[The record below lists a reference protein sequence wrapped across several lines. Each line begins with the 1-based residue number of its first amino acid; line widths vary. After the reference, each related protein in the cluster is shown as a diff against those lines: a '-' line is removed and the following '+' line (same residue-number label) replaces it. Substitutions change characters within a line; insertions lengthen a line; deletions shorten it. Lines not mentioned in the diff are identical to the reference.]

1 MIKELITDIAYDK
14 IKLSQGLTRAKLIA
28 NEIKNDIFSKW
39 LNKELE
45 GYEYQDEY
53 LPNYRKIWSLIELVM
68 EMPGGRFHTFPVIV
82 PEDMDEKFKE
92 SVNNHFIIEPI
103 SIVEV
108 QIESIDTPKGYINLP
123 PQMIEILAEPFK
135 RQVALYRGV
144 IRKAQREIGK
154 VHYQSVIELTKQKLI
169 DTLMQLNNEF
179 PNLEN
184 KYEMT
189 EENKDKVQHI
199 ITNNIYG
206 DSNPLNIATGN
217 NNVQTVN
224 ITSLK
229 SEDAEKLKSYGVTE
243 AQVEELKTIIDTKI
257 EDKPKFVEKTMK
269 WLGGVT
275 SSVAGRGLY
284 ENIPAITDFIHK
296 LTL

>member
-53 LPNYRKIWSLIELVM
+53 LPSYRKIWSLIELVM
-68 EMPGGRFHTFPVIV
+68 EIPGGRFHTFPVIV
-82 PEDMDEKFKE
+82 PEHMDERFKE

-103 SIVEV
+103 SIVEA
-108 QIESIDTPKGYINLP
+108 QIEGTDSSKGYINLP
-123 PQMIEILAEPFK
+123 PQMIEILAKPYK
-135 RQVALYRGV
+135 PQITLYRGV

-189 EENKDKVQHI
+189 EENKDKVQNI

-206 DSNPLNIATGN
+206 NSNPLNIATGN

-229 SEDAEKLKSYGVTE
+229 SEDVEKLKSYGVTE
-243 AQVEELKTIIDTKI
+243 EEVEELKTIIETKTD
-257 EDKPKFVEKTMK
+257 DKPKFVEKTMK
-269 WLGGVT
+269 WLGSVT
-275 SSVAGRGLY
+275 ASVAGRGLY
-284 ENIPAITDFIHK
+284 ENIPEITDFIHK
-296 LTL
+296 LTS

>member
-1 MIKELITDIAYDK
+1 MIKELITDITYDK

-53 LPNYRKIWSLIELVM
+53 LPSYRKIWSLIELVM
-68 EMPGGRFHTFPVIV
+68 EIPGGRFHTFPVVV
-82 PEDMDEKFKE
+82 PEDMDDKFKE

-103 SIVEV
+103 SIVEA
-108 QIESIDTPKGYINLP
+108 QIESIDTSKGYITLP
-123 PQMIEILAEPFK
+123 PQMIEILAKPFK
-135 RQVALYRGV
+135 PQITLYRGV

-179 PNLEN
+179 PNLQN

-189 EENKDKVQHI
+189 EENKNKVQHI

-206 DSNPLNIATGN
+206 NSNPLNIATGN
-217 NNVQTVN
+217 NNVQAVN

-229 SEDAEKLKSYGVTE
+229 SEDVEKLKSYGVTE
-243 AQVEELKTIIDTKI
+243 AEIEELKTIIDTKTR
-257 EDKPKFVEKTMK
+257 DKPKFVEKTMK

-275 SSVAGRGLY
+275 ASVAGRGLY